1 MPGLG
6 ELPRP
11 ASWQPAFPG
20 TRDASRACVTRYG
33 QLARCHLSLDFL
45 TQPGLRSRAMQ
56 NQSNLMSSFEFIAAL
71 MSIII
76 GLGVTNLLAGAG
88 RAFYRRKENPLDEVH
103 IVLTV
108 ATLLLLVLQ
117 WWVTFKWNTEVTWT
131 FDKFLLLIAWTVAIY
146 MLTVFLYPP
155 DLSEE
160 EEHQGRFERNRSGY
174 YSTFIAMCLLDIA
187 QTAVHGELLQPM
199 WYLPF
204 VGQYALL
211 AGVGLIAGRRG
222 YDRFFAWYQLVT
234 LLVWALVV
242 RRVLVGDTITS

>member
-1 MPGLG
+1 
-6 ELPRP
+6 
-11 ASWQPAFPG
+11 
-20 TRDASRACVTRYG
+20 
-33 QLARCHLSLDFL
+33 
-45 TQPGLRSRAMQ
+45 MQ
-56 NQSNLMSSFEFIAAL
+56 NAQNLMSSFEFIAAL

-88 RAFYRRKENPLDEVH
+88 RAFYRRRENPLDEVH

-117 WWVTFKWNTEVTWT
+117 WWVTFKWNTEINWS
-131 FDKFLLLIAWTVAIY
+131 FDKFLVLIVWTVTLY

-155 DLSEE
+155 DLSEA

-187 QTAVHGELLQPM
+187 QTAVHGDLFHPI
-199 WYLPF
+199 WYVPF

-211 AGVGLIAGRRG
+211 AGGGLIAGRRG

-242 RRVLVGDTITS
+242 RRFLVGNEAPT